1 MKKTIT
7 ATLLGGAIIGS
18 LLGAGTANASMLA
31 DEEGRTV
38 CSSLDTRH
46 SLYTS
51 EYVDASDKAQYS
63 PQASLNFAIE
73 WMQTFGD
80 VSSGP
85 ARAAVAESINR
96 FCPQHVGLLS
106 LN

>member
-1 MKKTIT
+1 
-7 ATLLGGAIIGS
+7 
-18 LLGAGTANASMLA
+18 MLA

-85 ARAAVAESINR
+85 RPRSGCENRSIASARSMWGCCHLTRVD
-96 FCPQHVGLLS
+96 
-106 LN
+106 